1 MDNNIYLI
9 GFMGCGKSTIAAGL
23 NQMYGSQVVE
33 MDQWIVERENMTIPE
48 IFKEKGEPY
57 FRDVETSLLK
67 EIAQKTNQVVSCG
80 GGIVLR
86 EENVLEMKK
95 SGKIILLT
103 AKPETILERV
113 SGDDNRPVLQGKKT
127 VADIS
132 ALIENRRS
140 KYEAAADFIVETDEK
155 TVLEICQEIRFDV
168 K

>member
-1 MDNNIYLI
+1 
-9 GFMGCGKSTIAAGL
+9 MGCGKSTIAAGL

>member
-1 MDNNIYLI
+1 MNRPVNILALAFRGEKKEVVFEKLEEQIKENTDLVLLPEMWLGDDYPVQT
-9 GFMGCGKSTIAAGL
+9 K
-23 NQMYGSQVVE
+23 GS
-33 MDQWIVERENMTIPE
+33 
-48 IFKEKGEPY
+48 
-57 FRDVETSLLK
+57 SLLK

-132 ALIENRRS
+132 ALMEKRRS

-155 TVLEICQEIRFDV
+155 TVSERRSIFDFGS
-168 K
+168 